1 MDCYEISFPKYKIDI
16 LPFKFGY
23 YLNVIF
29 EYCENEYL
37 ITKVSNQINLIKDY
51 RLLCDL
57 QNKNSELYLEMIK
70 AIKILNEPSNKYIIS
85 NSISK
90 KILGKAGI
98 FINKQIKIELYQNGG
113 VRYLNSKNKLI
124 PVISIFFL

>member
-1 MDCYEISFPKYKIDI
+1 M
-16 LPFKFGY
+16 
-23 YLNVIF
+23 
-29 EYCENEYL
+29 
-37 ITKVSNQINLIKDY
+37 
-51 RLLCDL
+51 LCDL

-70 AIKILNEPSNKYIIS
+70 AIKILNEPSNIYIIS

-98 FINKQIKIELYQNGG
+98 FINKQIKIELYQNGA

-124 PVISIFFL
+124 PMISIFFL